1 MDIRIF
7 LKKFAEEINVSPEEI
22 SEETRFRTLPGWSSL
37 QALMVLSMID
47 EEFDVLLHSEDF
59 KKSETLGDIFRIV
72 VERKN

>member
-22 SEETRFRTLPGWSSL
+22 SEETRFRALPGWSSL
-37 QALMVLSMID
+37 QALLTLSMIE
-47 EEFDVLLHSEDF
+47 EEFDVLLRSEDF

>member
-22 SEETRFRTLPGWSSL
+22 SEETRFRALPGWSSL
-37 QALMVLSMID
+37 QALLTLSIIE
-47 EEFDVLLHSEDF
+47 EEFDVLLRSEDF